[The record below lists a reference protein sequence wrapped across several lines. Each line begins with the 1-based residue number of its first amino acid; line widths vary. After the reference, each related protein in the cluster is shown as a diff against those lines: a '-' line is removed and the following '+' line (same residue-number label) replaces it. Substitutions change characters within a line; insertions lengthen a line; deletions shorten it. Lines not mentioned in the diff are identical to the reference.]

1 MQISIQSRG
10 FSLTDALQEYVHKRL
25 GFTLTRTAS
34 RIRRIDVKLSDING
48 SRGGIDKRCLIE
60 VRLDGTTNVIVQD
73 IQADMYIAI
82 DRAISRAGRTV
93 MRRLALEASRRRPDA
108 ALQLQR
114 RFAEI

>member
-10 FSLTDALQEYVHKRL
+10 FTLTDALNDYVHKRIS
-25 GFTLTRTAS
+25 FTLTRTAS

-60 VRLDGTTNVIVQD
+60 IRLDGRTNVIVQD

-82 DRAISRAGRTV
+82 DRAISRSARTV
-93 MRRLALEASRRRPDA
+93 MRRLALETDRRRTDE
-108 ALQLQR
+108 ALQMHQR
-114 RFAEI
+114 SAEI